1 MFLVFEKVLP
11 ERSVRFWCRCCV
23 QMEEGD
29 CSVFWSMRKGTW
41 LEGSSMT
48 CGEVSLLISFC
59 VHEFTHSDITM
70 ELHVGSGVVV
80 TWNKFCTEIF
90 KHLSR
95 MVVDAL

>member
-1 MFLVFEKVLP
+1 
-11 ERSVRFWCRCCV
+11 
-23 QMEEGD
+23 
-29 CSVFWSMRKGTW
+29 
-41 LEGSSMT
+41 MT